1 MIPKALCA
9 VVTSFYSPARA
20 KFLPLLTHE
29 VARRVRLQEDTA
41 KQAISDAYEYGWVA
55 STTRDKITSW
65 ELTPKGEKA
74 ARTLMQAAEVERSA

>member
-1 MIPKALCA
+1 MIPQAMRA
-9 VVTSFYSPARA
+9 VILSFYSPARA

-29 VARRVRLQEDTA
+29 VARRARLQEETA

-55 STTRDKITSW
+55 STTRDKITTW

-74 ARTLMQAAEVERSA
+74 ARTLLEAAEVVRSA